1 METEIDLTF
10 FPWLTEIAN
19 DRYSSHSSHAK
30 YQWRQS
36 YTSNACICLLR
47 KTSCDHFQL

>member
-1 METEIDLTF
+1 METEIDQTYF
-10 FPWLTEIAN
+10 FSWLTEIAN

-36 YTSNACICLLR
+36 
-47 KTSCDHFQL
+47 